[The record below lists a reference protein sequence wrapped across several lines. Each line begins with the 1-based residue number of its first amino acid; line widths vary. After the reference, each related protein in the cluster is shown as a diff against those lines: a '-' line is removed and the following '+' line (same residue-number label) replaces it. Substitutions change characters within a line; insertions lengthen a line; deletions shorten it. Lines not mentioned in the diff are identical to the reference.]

1 MKETVIDILNKLREI
16 PELQYVVVWNNQL
29 QYLEDQTIEA
39 FPFPCAFVELVPQ
52 AYNQLGAGYQQTDLD
67 IVVHIGH
74 EEYDAN
80 NGYMEQNLSVFDVRN
95 LVVKKLS
102 LYKPSMCAELFKL
115 SEEQDYTHTGVY
127 HYKITYRTGLIDK
140 TASTLIE
147 PTLVDPIDIEIDVVR
162 DNNLDR
168 DNTDRHEIKII
179 NTWQG
184 Q

>member
-1 MKETVIDILNKLREI
+1 MKQTITDKLDRLREI

-52 AYNQLGAGYQQTDLD
+52 SFNQLGAGFQQTDLD
-67 IVVHIGH
+67 IKIHIGH

-80 NGYMEQNLSVFDVRN
+80 NGYMEQNLSVFDVRD

-102 LYKPSMCAELFKL
+102 LYKPNMCAEMFKIN
-115 SEEQDYTHTGVY
+115 EKQDYTHTGVY
-127 HYKITYRTGLIDK
+127 HYILTYRTGLIDS

-147 PTLVDPIDIEIDVVR
+147 PVTIDPIDIEIDVVR
-162 DNNLDR
+162 DNNLTG
-168 DNTDRHEIKII
+168 DNKK
-179 NTWQG
+179 
-184 Q
+184 